1 MISCSNSSALMS
13 FAIPTKCPE
22 NAGIHCQNN
31 LEAAD
36 SSPLTKMDLE
46 NQVEE
51 EVATLQ
57 MKKQKGKSFSPM
69 VESEARRSPRICDR
83 NLGFKLNSC
92 ASRNCLACAAL
103 PPSIPK
109 KILKSV
115 GEDICKL
122 KPGMLTEDNLS
133 GKKKGKQAVGAQKT
147 KNFGEKE
154 QETEKSDGM
163 EDPEVQ
169 GHAKKVKK

>member
-1 MISCSNSSALMS
+1 
-13 FAIPTKCPE
+13 
-22 NAGIHCQNN
+22 
-31 LEAAD
+31 
-36 SSPLTKMDLE
+36 
-46 NQVEE
+46 
-51 EVATLQ
+51 
-57 MKKQKGKSFSPM
+57 
-69 VESEARRSPRICDR
+69 
-83 NLGFKLNSC
+83 
-92 ASRNCLACAAL
+92 
-103 PPSIPK
+103 
-109 KILKSV
+109 V

-163 EDPEVQ
+163 DGPEVQ